1 MKDTERWKKEVTPI
15 IGKTDLFIFLMV
27 RKIEVQRGY
36 QYLENKAGFKFLAG
50 VGPNNFTDIGEGSVY
65 QDRVAIDG
73 LNLYDFKYKLKP
85 FVDPDKVYSKEDRSY
100 FKGEKGYK

>member
-1 MKDTERWKKEVTPI
+1 
-15 IGKTDLFIFLMV
+15 MV

-36 QYLENKAGFKFLAG
+36 QYLENKAGFKFLVG
-50 VGPNNFTDIGEGSVY
+50 VGPNNFTDIGEDSVY

-100 FKGEKGYK
+100 FKGEKVYK